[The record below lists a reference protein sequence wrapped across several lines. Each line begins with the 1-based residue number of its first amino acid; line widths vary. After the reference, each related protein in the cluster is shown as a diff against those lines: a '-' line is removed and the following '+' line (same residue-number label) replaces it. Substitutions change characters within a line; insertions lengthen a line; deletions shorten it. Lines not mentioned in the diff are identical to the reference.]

1 MRFVTLL
8 VITSSENEEKVKKIA
23 KNVGAGGATVI
34 QGKGSSSDTEK
45 KSFFSL
51 TYEGNQVIIVYV
63 LEEKLSRTVLKEFH
77 NNIENKEIEALA
89 FTIPISHLVGLDRN
103 LLKKFE
109 NSIKTNDDL

>member
-34 QGKGSSSDTEK
+34 QGKGTSSDIEK

-51 TYEGNQVIIVYV
+51 TYDGNQAIIIYV
-63 LEEKLSRTVLKEFH
+63 LEEKLSRTVLKEF
-77 NNIENKEIEALA
+77 NTSIENKELEALA
-89 FTIPISHLVGLDRN
+89 FTMPISHLVGLDRGI
-103 LLKKFE
+103 LKKFE
-109 NSIKTNDDL
+109 DSIKINDDL

>member
-8 VITSSENEEKVKKIA
+8 VITSSENEDKVKKIA
-23 KNVGAGGATVI
+23 KNAGAGGATVI
-34 QGKGSSSDTEK
+34 QGRGTSSDSEK

-63 LEEKLSRTVLKEFH
+63 LEEKLSRTILKEFH
-77 NNIENKEIEALA
+77 MYIENKKIEALA
-89 FTIPISHLVGLDRN
+89 FTLPISHLVGLDRS